1 MWRRLTA
8 FASVLVVAFCL
19 LHPPDTSP
27 SQSIFDFIEAIRK
40 RSSNGVSEQSHL
52 PTKEDLQK
60 IAQTPPEPDKR
71 IPEHIR
77 KKRQSYQDYLDNLG
91 RADYDVRIE
100 EGWQNILYPFGAW
113 AMDEQLMGQAG
124 RETQTNLGFDCPF
137 FGFRFNYTFVYPMG
151 MISFAMPSFATPPW
165 TFPNPSWPKQRD
177 HSFIAPFYADA
188 MYQWI
193 GNTKI
198 SNTFYR
204 SVHRPRLDD
213 DEVYNNNNPNS
224 YGTNQNN
231 PQQQYNQP
239 VQYGQTLNTNPLYG
253 QQFGQSSIYTPQN
266 VYQPQQPYRKK
277 RQMPG
282 RISQPGMVVD
292 PLLLDNITQ
301 TIQDGYTGANG
312 WRAEHAFIV
321 TWYRMAYGGAP
332 RALDVSQF
340 EHVKDWQNTF
350 QLVIA
355 TDEIRTF
362 AIFNYARL
370 NWTTSNE
377 AGGLNGFGGKQAAVA
392 GFNGGN
398 GTGWYQLPYS
408 GHGRIWKLGYFSNVL
423 TPGRWIHR
431 IDEVI
436 IPAGCTNAS
445 TGGMITAPPWGPMQ
459 GGMAIN
465 VSGPCLRP
473 NDNIKVNFE
482 NWQVDCKRLN
492 RVRARCIMPMFHK
505 TGLVSIRM
513 SRDGGQSFPFFGKF
527 YVVVPDRAP
536 AQISLKDDVDDVN
549 NRWYQPYA
557 ETLTMSWQ
565 ALNLTYNFGA
575 RVDISLFGYWE
586 DADRSHF
593 VQVDYLAKGVTNSGS
608 YTFKP
613 ASLQR
618 QPLIKNAWQKFTFGF
633 VRVSLS
639 DSEDGVLWSKPT
651 PFPWYYLPDWKQ
663 HYGLNWALDMCIEWF
678 EYDGKRRNFQM
689 DLTQDTPC
697 PCKMSQALLDL
708 GRYMPIMDC
717 DKDGDTSC
725 PVNKGAQH
733 CIQGVQPSSAGS
745 SQQCCYDYDGYLM
758 FTDDWEPDGDY
769 NRFYQPGTPARAHK
783 FGASPFRQP
792 PFIPTMSNYQLDL
805 MPYRTCCTYAQHCE
819 FYYWRRMTNGC
830 QGYKAPAA
838 GYMYGEP
845 HVVTFDGAK
854 YTFPGKG
861 YFVLV
866 MSDDPTHKLM
876 VQVRLEQPDDTLW
889 HSHVNATVITGI
901 AVQENDSSIVQV
913 FARKPMRRWRY
924 RTDVYVDG
932 VRRFFDKPHWKYQQF
947 RNVDLR
953 NPLQN
958 MNQSEIIIMLKSGI
972 GIQVHESYGMLDVLV
987 SLPPSYNTTCKPGI
1001 TASSSLNAVDG
1012 TARCY
1017 TTLGLL
1023 GTYNNDINDD
1033 LTSSTGQVT
1042 RSSGDTFTASTTQM
1056 IYDQFGSTWRVD
1068 GKNDKIGAVLFSEQ
1082 FKPIYNPLIF
1092 ASTDYTPVFWPQ
1104 YLDMNASRVFTMEQV
1119 TSTCQGVPQ
1128 CEYDYTMTGRREV
1141 GLTTLRKQ
1149 KNFFAMQK
1157 SGSKQ
1162 LISCGPLLK
1171 KEGVVKTPA
1180 NGNYLDGDS
1189 VTFSCKPK
1197 YYIHGD
1203 IERTCRNGT
1212 WSPGWWAWC
1221 RDRNLEYALKW
1232 MTALLSIFGIVMVFI
1247 IFFCILW
1254 NIRRK
1259 KQQEHTQRILE
1270 KGGTMKWQ
1278 ESAYAKQRLSK
1289 EGLSM
1294 LNEKEPLRNDLL
1306 GTFDDR
1312 PSYMQDDLKITSDDN
1327 PSYMRGERRMAPPT
1341 YQTREI
1347 DVGLGPSM
1355 VQQQYSTVLEPT
1367 EIRGFVG
1374 APSVERRQYTT
1385 TMQPTEIRREI
1396 VGAPFVEQRQYT
1408 MQPTQIREIVSGPP
1422 VIQRQQFSIGPQ
1434 RSQGLF
1440 ETSAI

>member
-1 MWRRLTA
+1 MWHRLVA
-8 FASVLVVAFCL
+8 VASVLVIAVCL
-19 LHPPDTSP
+19 VLPPSESSRSLT
-27 SQSIFDFIEAIRK
+27 IFDVFGFNEEQKVADESK
-40 RSSNGVSEQSHL
+40 CEGVAKESQL
-52 PTKEDLQK
+52 PTKEELQK
-60 IAQTPPEPDKR
+60 LLTESAEHDEKY
-71 IPEHIR
+71 PEHER
-77 KKRQSYQDYLDNLG
+77 KKRQVIRQSYQDYLDNLG

-100 EGWQNILYPFGAW
+100 EGWQDILYPFGAW

-124 RETQTNLGFDCPF
+124 RETQANLGFDCPF

-151 MISFAMPSFATPPW
+151 MVSFAQPSFATPPW

-213 DEVYNNNNPNS
+213 DEVYNTNPQAN
-224 YGTNQNN
+224 YGAPNYNQNQN
-231 PQQQYNQP
+231 PYGQQQQYSGA
-239 VQYGQTLNTNPLYG
+239 QYGQTQNVNPLYG
-253 QQFGQSSIYTPQN
+253 QQQQYGQQSSLYGQQQQG
-266 VYQPQQPYRKK
+266 YQQGFRKK

-301 TIQDGYTGANG
+301 AVQSGYTGANG

-445 TGGMITAPPWGPMQ
+445 TGGVITAPPWGVMQ

-465 VSGPCLRP
+465 ISGPCFRP

-482 NWQVDCKRLN
+482 NWQVDCKRLS
-492 RVRARCIMPMFHK
+492 RVRARCIMPMFHR
-505 TGLVSIRM
+505 TGLVPIRL

-527 YVVVPDRAP
+527 YVLSPERAP

-557 ETLTMSWQ
+557 ETLTMGWQ
-565 ALNLTYNFGA
+565 ALNLTYNYGA
-575 RVDISLFGYWE
+575 RVDISLYGYWE

-593 VQVDYLAKGVTNSGS
+593 VQVDNLAKGVPNTGS

-613 ASLQR
+613 PSLQR
-618 QPLIKNAWQKFTFGF
+618 QTLIKNAWQKFTFGF
-633 VRVSLS
+633 VRVALS
-639 DSEDGVLWSKPT
+639 DAEDGVLWSKPT
-651 PFPWYYLPDWKQ
+651 PFPWYYLPDWKKY
-663 HYGLNWALDMCIEWF
+663 YGQNWALDMCIEWF

-689 DLTQDTPC
+689 DLTKDIPC
-697 PCKMSQALLDL
+697 PCKMSQAMLDL

-725 PVNKGAQH
+725 PFNKGAQH
-733 CIQGVQPSSAGS
+733 CIQSVQPSSIGS
-745 SQQCCYDYDGYLM
+745 SQQCCYDYEGYLM

-769 NRFYQPGTPARAHK
+769 TRFFQPGTPARAHK
-783 FGASPFRQP
+783 FGAPPYRQP

-830 QGYKAPAA
+830 QDYKAPGA

-845 HVVTFDGAK
+845 HVVTFDGVK

-901 AVQENDSSIVQV
+901 AVQENDSAIVQV

-932 VRRFFDKPHWKYQQF
+932 VRRFFDKPHWKHQQF
-947 RNVDLR
+947 KNVDIR

-958 MNQSEIIIMLKSGI
+958 MNQSEIIIMMKSGL
-972 GIQVHESYGMLDVLV
+972 GIRVHESYGMLDVMV
-987 SLPPSYNTTCKPGI
+987 SLPPSYNTTCKPGV
-1001 TASSSLNAVDG
+1001 TASSSLNTMDG
-1012 TARCY
+1012 TNRCY

-1023 GTYNNDINDD
+1023 GAYNNDPNDD

-1042 RSSGDTFTASTTQM
+1042 RSTGDTFSASTTQM
-1056 IYDQFGSTWRVD
+1056 IYEQFGVTWRVD
-1068 GKNDKIGAVLFSEQ
+1068 GKNDKIGSVLFGEQ
-1082 FKPIYNPLIF
+1082 FKPIYNPLLF

-1104 YLDMNASRVFTMEQV
+1104 FLDLNASRVFTMEQV
-1119 TSTCQGVPQ
+1119 TSTCQGIPQ
-1128 CEYDYTMTGRREV
+1128 CEYDYMMTGRKEV

-1171 KEGVVKTPA
+1171 KEGVIKTPPA
-1180 NGNYLDGDS
+1180 ANYLEGDT

-1197 YYIHGD
+1197 YFIHGD

-1221 RDRNLEYALKW
+1221 RDRSLEYALKW
-1232 MTALLSIFGIVMVFI
+1232 MTALLSIFGFVMMFMI
-1247 IFFCILW
+1247 IFCILW

-1259 KQQEHTQRILE
+1259 KQQDHARRQLE
-1270 KGGTMKWQ
+1270 KGRIASIQTTTETKRQSWQ
-1278 ESAYAKQRLSK
+1278 AANVIS
-1289 EGLSM
+1289 
-1294 LNEKEPLRNDLL
+1294 EKEPLRADFLD
-1306 GTFDDR
+1306 TFDDR
-1312 PSYMQDDLKITSDDN
+1312 PAYLREESRAGPALYE
-1327 PSYMRGERRMAPPT
+1327 ERTVRPAETVVTQRQFTTQPT
-1341 YQTREI
+1341 YQ
-1347 DVGLGPSM
+1347 
-1355 VQQQYSTVLEPT
+1355 
-1367 EIRGFVG
+1367 F
-1374 APSVERRQYTT
+1374 
-1385 TMQPTEIRREI
+1385 
-1396 VGAPFVEQRQYT
+1396 
-1408 MQPTQIREIVSGPP
+1408 
-1422 VIQRQQFSIGPQ
+1422 
-1434 RSQGLF
+1434 F
-1440 ETSAI
+1440 ESSAI

>member
-1 MWRRLTA
+1 MRHAL
-8 FASVLVVAFCL
+8 
-19 LHPPDTSP
+19 
-27 SQSIFDFIEAIRK
+27 IIY
-40 RSSNGVSEQSHL
+40 
-52 PTKEDLQK
+52 
-60 IAQTPPEPDKR
+60 
-71 IPEHIR
+71 R
-77 KKRQSYQDYLDNLG
+77 KKRQTYQNYPNYPNYQAYLDSLG
-91 RADYDVRIE
+91 KADYDVRPE
-100 EGWQNILYPFGAW
+100 EGWQNILYPFGTW
-113 AMDEQLMGQAG
+113 AMDEQLLGQAG

-165 TFPNPSWPKQRD
+165 TFPNPSWPNQRD

-213 DEVYNNNNPNS
+213 DEVYASNS
-224 YGTNQNN
+224 QSYSSSMYQGQSQSYSS
-231 PQQQYNQP
+231 PQQTFSQTYNQ
-239 VQYGQTLNTNPLYG
+239 QSNAA
-253 QQFGQSSIYTPQN
+253 SSIYNQN
-266 VYQPQQPYRKK
+266 PSSIYGTTGRKK

-282 RISQPGMVVD
+282 RVSQPGMVVD

-301 TIQDGYTGANG
+301 TVQDGYTGANG

-436 IPAGCTNAS
+436 TPAGCTNAS
-445 TGGMITAPPWGPMQ
+445 TGGMITAPPWGVMQ
-459 GGMAIN
+459 GAMAIN

-473 NDNIKVNFE
+473 TDSVKVNFE

-505 TGLVSIRM
+505 TGLVPIRM

-536 AQISLKDDVDDVN
+536 AQVSLKDDVDDVN

-557 ETLTMSWQ
+557 DTLSMGWQ

-575 RVDISLFGYWE
+575 RVDISLWGYWE

-593 VQVDYLAKGVTNSGS
+593 VQVDTLATGITNTGA

-613 ASLQR
+613 ATLTR
-618 QPLIKNAWQKFTFGF
+618 QTLLKDAWQKFTFGF

-639 DSEDGVLWSKPT
+639 DTEDGVLWSKPT
-651 PFPWYYLPDWKQ
+651 PFPWYYLPDWKK
-663 HYGLNWALDMCIEWF
+663 HYGTNWALDMCIEWF

-689 DLTQDTPC
+689 DLTRGIPC

-725 PVNKGAQH
+725 PFNKGAQH
-733 CIQGVQPSSAGS
+733 CIQSVQP
-745 SQQCCYDYDGYLM
+745 
-758 FTDDWEPDGDY
+758 
-769 NRFYQPGTPARAHK
+769 RFFQPGTPARAHK
-783 FGASPFRQP
+783 NGAPPFRLP

-830 QGYKAPAA
+830 QDYKAPAA
-838 GYMYGEP
+838 GYAYGLS
-845 HVVTFDGAK
+845 HVVTFDGIK

-861 YFVLV
+861 YFVLM
-866 MSDDPTHKLM
+866 MSDNPLHKLM
-876 VQVRLEQPDDTLW
+876 IQVRLEQPDDTLW

-932 VRRFFDKPHWKYQQF
+932 VRRFFDRPHWKHQQF
-947 RNVDLR
+947 RGVDLR

-958 MNQSEIIIMLKSGI
+958 MNQSQVVIMLKSGI
-972 GIQVHESYGMLDVLV
+972 GITVHESYGMLDVMV
-987 SLPPSYNTTCKPGI
+987 SVPPSYNTTCMPGMS
-1001 TASSSLNAVDG
+1001 ASSSLNSAAG
-1012 TARCY
+1012 TPRCY
-1017 TTLGLL
+1017 TTMGLL
-1023 GTYNNDINDD
+1023 GVYNNDPNDD
-1033 LTSSTGQVT
+1033 LTSSTGTVT
-1042 RSSGDTFTASTTQM
+1042 TVNGDTSSAGTTQN
-1056 IYDQFGSTWRVD
+1056 IYDQFGMSWKVD
-1068 GKNDKIGAVLFSEQ
+1068 GKNDKIGSVLFGEQ
-1082 FKPIYNPLIF
+1082 FKAIYNPLLF
-1092 ASTDYTPVFWPQ
+1092 ASTDYTPVFWPA
-1104 YLDMNASRVFTMEQV
+1104 YLDLNASRVFSVEQV
-1119 TSTCQGVPQ
+1119 TSTCQGITQ
-1128 CEYDYTMTGRREV
+1128 CEYDYMMTGRREV

-1149 KNFFAMQK
+1149 KQFLSTQK

-1171 KEGVVKTPA
+1171 KEGVVKTPPA
-1180 NGNYLDGDS
+1180 ANYLDGDS

-1232 MTALLSIFGIVMVFI
+1232 MTALLSIFGFVMLFI
-1247 IFFCILW
+1247 IIFCVLW
-1254 NIRRK
+1254 NVRRK
-1259 KQQEHTQRILE
+1259 KQQMHHQRIGGVMRTNFFRSAKKAKKGAKIRLDGNAQRRLSQQKMSLISE
-1270 KGGTMKWQ
+1270 KQPLDDGFALDSFDDSPAYMREEIRQQPPLYETRSVVQPRASSAIENQIGMEQRNGAQLMGEAELDRQFAIPGEREAQPFGRAAFVERGFTDRGDLRPIGGGAVVEREFTIPGRTEVREFSIPGRTEMRPMGGTVV
-1278 ESAYAKQRLSK
+1278 
-1289 EGLSM
+1289 
-1294 LNEKEPLRNDLL
+1294 
-1306 GTFDDR
+1306 
-1312 PSYMQDDLKITSDDN
+1312 
-1327 PSYMRGERRMAPPT
+1327 ERQFTIPGR
-1341 YQTREI
+1341 
-1347 DVGLGPSM
+1347 
-1355 VQQQYSTVLEPT
+1355 T
-1367 EIRGFVG
+1367 EIRPMGGTV
-1374 APSVERRQYTT
+1374 VERQFTIPAGTERSRIGEGVMMDRQFEVPQWERERPFGGTVVQRGSAR
-1385 TMQPTEIRREI
+1385 QPSHI
-1396 VGAPFVEQRQYT
+1396 
-1408 MQPTQIREIVSGPP
+1408 
-1422 VIQRQQFSIGPQ
+1422 
-1434 RSQGLF
+1434 F